1 MANSSSRS
9 VVGHSKQLLIGNRRG
24 CAVDLGQANG
34 ESLGVASCTILEHAD
49 CHGLAQLD
57 GGGGVAAPM
66 NAGVNSMAKRDVVC
80 DLVQFAV
87 HRDLSCISTRIGLE

>member
-34 ESLGVASCTILEHAD
+34 ESLGVAPYPILKHAY

-66 NAGVNSMAKRDVVC
+66 DAGVDAMR
-80 DLVQFAV
+80 
-87 HRDLSCISTRIGLE
+87 